1 MSRDHALNSRAARL
15 GRRELLSWGLAVTSA
30 TLMIKLFDMGLR
42 FARPNAVAGEFGG
55 KFDLGE
61 ITDLPD
67 ADAPPVNYPA
77 GRFFLVRTSTG
88 VSAFYKVCTHL
99 SCLLTWDDQTKAFV
113 CPCHGSQFDHAGAL
127 VTGPASRN
135 LNQFAVQLVTP
146 DGQVV
151 AETDS
156 LRGGPVAIPGMAL
169 RQKTSAEATITTE
182 TNEPETADGGEENSS
197 ATALRVIVDT
207 GQSITGRPG
216 GVGTQRGS

>member
-15 GRRELLSWGLAVTSA
+15 GRRELLSWGLAATSA
-30 TLMIKLFDMGLR
+30 ALTIKLFDIGLR
-42 FARPNAVAGEFGG
+42 FARPNSVAGEFGG

-61 ITDLPD
+61 VADLPD

-77 GRFFLVRTSTG
+77 GRFFLVHTSTG

-113 CPCHGSQFDHAGAL
+113 CPCHGSQFGHAGAL

-135 LNQFAVQLVTP
+135 LDQFAVQLVTP

-156 LRGGPVAIPGMAL
+156 LHGGPVAIPGMAP
-169 RQKTSAEATITTE
+169 RQESSAEAAISAKP
-182 TNEPETADGGEENSS
+182 NAPETADGGEENPS
-197 ATALRVIVDT
+197 AAALRVIVDT
-207 GQSITGRPG
+207 GRLITGRPG
-216 GVGTQRGS
+216 GVGTQRGG